1 MKNTYIIALTN
12 DLEPIYIKQRSMED
26 ISYIGRNYYKAY
38 ICETKT
44 KADKIWKERFNTYA
58 NKKLWIE
65 KKEEQYDFTS

>member
-12 DLEPIYIKQRSMED
+12 DWEPIYIKQKSMED
-26 ISYIGRNYYKAY
+26 ITYIGRNYKNAY

-44 KADKIWKERFNTYA
+44 KADKIWKDRFNTYA

-65 KKEEQYDFTS
+65 KEEDYYNFTS

>member
-26 ISYIGRNYYKAY
+26 ISYIGRNYYRAY

-44 KADKIWKERFNTYA
+44 EADKIRKDRYNTYA

-65 KKEEQYDFTS
+65 KEEDYYNFTS